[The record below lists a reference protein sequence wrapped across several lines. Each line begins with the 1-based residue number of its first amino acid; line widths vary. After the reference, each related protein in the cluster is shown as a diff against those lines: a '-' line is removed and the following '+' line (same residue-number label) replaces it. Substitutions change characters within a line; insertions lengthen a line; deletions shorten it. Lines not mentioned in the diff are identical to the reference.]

1 MTLPE
6 PISTAGAQAGKRA
19 IVMIPLGG
27 LGSRFKNE
35 GFSLLKPFI
44 RVMGKPIIYWLLENL
59 DLSLDMVGYVCIPYN
74 MEL

>member
-6 PISTAGAQAGKRA
+6 AATDATAVQRS
-19 IVMIPLGG
+19 IIMIPLGG